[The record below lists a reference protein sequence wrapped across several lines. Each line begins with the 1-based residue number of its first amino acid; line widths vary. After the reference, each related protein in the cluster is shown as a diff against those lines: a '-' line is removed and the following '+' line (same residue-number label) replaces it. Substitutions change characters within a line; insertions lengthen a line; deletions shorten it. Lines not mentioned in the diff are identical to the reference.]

1 MFHVKHQV
9 TYIPISTQSLKGL
22 NSLLDKNH
30 VKLNLYAEQLLWWNN
45 KVNLVSRSVSHETI
59 LEHIKHSLLISTLES
74 FQNSPEIIDTGTG
87 GGLPGIPLSIC
98 FPEKNFLLNDI
109 VSKKLMVVKQ
119 IISKIRLKNTL
130 TNSASIAN
138 VDVEKSLIITKHAF
152 KIFELTTFLEGQDWE
167 RIIFL
172 KGEKE
177 VEQELIRINDPLDV
191 VVHTLDKVIE
201 SDFYKGKSIVEVIK
215 PE

>member
-1 MFHVKHQV
+1 MFHVKHRV

-130 TNSASIAN
+130 TNSTSIAN